1 MENTYIEKYKYKRTD
16 TNVTKGLRFRI
27 FYKVN
32 HRTQRLSPSH
42 LLPTPRKRDFLRCN
56 NFESQKD
63 RNFVRFFF
71 FFFLL
76 HAPPP
81 PPPPPLTIIELNPGP
96 ITTVVCNSD
105 RVPGMARPER
115 IFHSFLSSI
124 PIVIHPFRQREFSL
138 RFN

>member
-16 TNVTKGLRFRI
+16 TNVTKGLHFRI

-32 HRTQRLSPSH
+32 HRTQRLSPPIPSLPLENAIFLDAIISSH
-42 LLPTPRKRDFLRCN
+42 KRIVI
-56 NFESQKD
+56 SSA
-63 RNFVRFFF
+63 FFF

-76 HAPPP
+76 HAP